1 MTKRERGDTEM
12 ARFQILPVEQRF
24 FDLFE
29 QHARTLTQAARGLRG
44 LVEDFTDVEGKV
56 ARITETEHEADL
68 VTHAIIDLARRSF
81 TTPFDTEDIASLAGR
96 MDDAVD
102 AIQEAADELVL
113 WKVERPTSQAIEICG
128 LIAKGAAE
136 LDAAVPALRDRRG
149 FGRIR
154 EHNVEVN
161 RIENEADRVA
171 RQALREL
178 LAHPDDWFEV
188 TRWKEIYEHLEAVTD
203 RMEDV
208 ADVLEGITVKHG

>member
-1 MTKRERGDTEM
+1 M

-29 QHARTLTQAARGLRG
+29 QHARTLRQAAERLLA

-56 ARITETEHEADL
+56 AQLTETEHEADF
-68 VTHAIIDLARRSF
+68 VTHEIIDLARRSF
-81 TTPFDTEDIASLAGR
+81 TTPFDTEDITGLAGR

-113 WKVERPTSQAIEICG
+113 WKIERPTSQAIDLCRI
-128 LIAKGAAE
+128 IAKGAE
-136 LDAAVPALRDRRG
+136 EIDAAVPALRERRA

-154 EHNVEVN
+154 EHIVEVN
-161 RIENEADRVA
+161 RYENDADRVF
-171 RQALREL
+171 RQALRDL
-178 LAHPDDWFEV
+178 LAHRGDWFEV

-208 ADVLEGITVKHG
+208 ADVLDGITVKHG

>member
-1 MTKRERGDTEM
+1 M

-29 QHARTLTQAARGLRG
+29 QHARTLRQAADRLLA

-56 ARITETEHEADL
+56 AQLTETEHEADF

-81 TTPFDTEDIASLAGR
+81 TTPFDTEDITSLAGR

-113 WKVERPTSQAIEICG
+113 WTIERPTSQAIDICRI
-128 LIAKGAAE
+128 IAKGAE
-136 LDAAVPALRDRRG
+136 EIDTAVPALRDRRA
-149 FGRIR
+149 FARIR
-154 EHNVEVN
+154 EHIVEVN
-161 RIENEADRVA
+161 RLENDADRVA
-171 RQALREL
+171 RQSLRDL
-178 LAHPDDWFEV
+178 LAHRDDWFEV